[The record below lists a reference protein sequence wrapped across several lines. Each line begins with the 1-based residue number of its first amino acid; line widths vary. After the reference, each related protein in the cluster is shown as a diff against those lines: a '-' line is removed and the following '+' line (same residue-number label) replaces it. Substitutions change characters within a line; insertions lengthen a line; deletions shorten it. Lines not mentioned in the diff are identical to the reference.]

1 MRGLM
6 TGWRAAGVLAAVF
19 GVAACGGGSTAKHA
33 TVRTASIAKLDG
45 PVFSHPI
52 SAPSFA
58 LRDYQG
64 HLVKLTSYR
73 GRAVVLTFIYT
84 HCRDVCPTIVAGLH
98 VALGSLG
105 ARAREV
111 QVIGV
116 SVDPKGDTPSAVA
129 AFLARHEMTGR
140 MRYLIGRH
148 TTLTPV
154 WRAWGIDAANPTASD
169 TVSHTSVVF
178 GIAANGK
185 VMTAYPANFSPAEIA
200 HDVPILARL

>member
-6 TGWRAAGVLAAVF
+6 TGWRAAGVLALAF
-19 GVAACGGGSTAKHA
+19 GVVACGGASTAKHA
-33 TVRTASIAKLDG
+33 TTRAASTSRLDG
-45 PVFSHPI
+45 PTFAHPT
-52 SAPSFA
+52 SAPNFA

-64 HLVKLTSYR
+64 HLVKLSSYR
-73 GRAVVLTFIYT
+73 GRAVLLTFIYT

-105 ARAREV
+105 PRAGEV

-129 AFLARHEMTGR
+129 AFVARHGMTGH
-140 MRYLIGRH
+140 MQYLIGSRK
-148 TTLTPV
+148 TLTPV
-154 WRAWGIDAANPTASD
+154 WRVWGVDAANPTADD

-178 GIAANGK
+178 GITADGK
-185 VMTAYPANFSPAEIA
+185 VMTAYPANFAPADIA

>member
-1 MRGLM
+1 M
-6 TGWRAAGVLAAVF
+6 TGWRAAGVVAVALAV
-19 GVAACGGGSTAKHA
+19 GACGGSSTAKHA
-33 TVRTASIAKLDG
+33 ATRAASKSKLDG
-45 PVFSHPI
+45 PTFAHPI

-58 LRDYQG
+58 LRDNQG
-64 HLVKLTSYR
+64 HLVKLASYR
-73 GRAVVLTFIYT
+73 GRAVLLTFIYT

-98 VALGSLG
+98 VALESLG

-129 AFLARHEMTGR
+129 AFVARHGMTGR
-140 MRYLIGRH
+140 MQYLIGSRK
-148 TTLTPV
+148 TLAPV
-154 WRAWGIDAANPTASD
+154 WRAWGVGATSATAAD

-178 GIAANGK
+178 GITADGR
-185 VMTAYPANFSPAEIA
+185 VMVAYPANFNPAQIA